1 MARTGGCS
9 PRIPSLGC
17 RLSLGA
23 DAVRI
28 EEIALAC
35 CHEPDKGPSSIG
47 NGDVVVEKC
56 TDAAKQKKTAA
67 GLRRPP
73 SVHLPDGIA
82 PRVSLVV
89 TASPSR
95 TSAMPRAD
103 PRSLD
108 ARRRC
113 PHTRRASLRP
123 TSASFAVPAPLSTR
137 HAFALR
143 KPVLLPS
150 PALGYRS
157 AWRSHAEVRNVAA
170 SGPQEKR
177 PRSHNSLMRQVYSD
191 DCAALQ
197 HALRPCLPRY
207 LRHEYDFTCRTAIK
221 RST

>member
-1 MARTGGCS
+1 MAPPGSCS

-35 CHEPDKGPSSIG
+35 CHEPDKESSSIG
-47 NGDVVVEKC
+47 NGDGVVEKC
-56 TDAAKQKKTAA
+56 ADAAKQKK
-67 GLRRPP
+67 RRPVCTGPP

-82 PRVSLVV
+82 PCVSLVV

-177 PRSHNSLMRQVYSD
+177 PQSHNLLMRQAYSG
-191 DCAALQ
+191 DCAAWQ
-197 HALRPCLPRY
+197 HAARRCLPRH
-207 LRHEYDFTCRTAIK
+207 LWHEYDFT
-221 RST
+221 